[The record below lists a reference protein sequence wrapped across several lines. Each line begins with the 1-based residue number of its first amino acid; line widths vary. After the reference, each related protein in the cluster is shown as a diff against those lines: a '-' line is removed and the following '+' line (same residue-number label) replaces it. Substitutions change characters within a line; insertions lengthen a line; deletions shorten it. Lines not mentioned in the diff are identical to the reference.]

1 MKRAGEIVEDLR
13 IVDKEP
19 EERERELEY
28 VIRARVITEIGKNL
42 LEEQLGMNKRIQ
54 KEIKEIRRNR
64 LCKFLRSYRHGT
76 VQKGIR

>member
-19 EERERELEY
+19 EEREKELEY

-42 LEEQLGMNKRIQ
+42 LEG
-54 KEIKEIRRNR
+54 
-64 LCKFLRSYRHGT
+64 
-76 VQKGIR
+76 